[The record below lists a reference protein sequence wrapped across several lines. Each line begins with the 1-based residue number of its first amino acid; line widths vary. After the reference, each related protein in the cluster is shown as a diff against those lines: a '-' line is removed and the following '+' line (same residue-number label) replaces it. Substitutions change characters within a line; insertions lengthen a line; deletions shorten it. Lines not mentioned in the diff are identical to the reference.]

1 MIKNIILIIVL
12 NFIIAGETT
21 NINGENWKSWNL
33 NRKVGFI
40 DGFINGY
47 LTYSSLVDSA
57 KNIEKKRNIYW
68 LPPLII
74 TMLESYSEENIKKI
88 SEFESVELTKRLDAF
103 YYEPDNYGIAIN
115 NAIKIVNLREM
126 GKGKIAEDFILD
138 CQKKYLKGR

>member
-68 LPPLII
+68 FPPLII
-74 TMLESYSEENIKKI
+74 TMLESYSEENITKI
-88 SEFESVELTKRLDAF
+88 SKFESVELTKRLDAF

>member
-1 MIKNIILIIVL
+1 MIKYLQFLIII
-12 NFIIAGETT
+12 NFVFSGEIT
-21 NINGENWKSWNL
+21 NFNGEDWKNWNL

-40 DGFINGY
+40 DGFLNGY
-47 LTYSSLVDSA
+47 LTYNSLVDST

-74 TMLESYSEENIKKI
+74 TMLDSYSEENITKI

-103 YYEPDNYGIAIN
+103 YYEPDNYGIGIN
-115 NAIKIVNLREM
+115 NALKIINLREI
-126 GKGKIAEDFILD
+126 GKAKAAEDFILN

>member
-12 NFIIAGETT
+12 NFVIAGETT
-21 NINGENWKSWNL
+21 NFNGEDWKNWNL

-47 LTYSSLVDSA
+47 LTFNSLVDSS
-57 KNIEKKRNIYW
+57 KKIEKKRNIYW

-74 TMLESYSEENIKKI
+74 TMLDSYSEENIKKI

-103 YYEPDNYGIAIN
+103 YYEPDNYGIEIN
-115 NAIKIVNLREM
+115 NAIKIINLREM
-126 GKGKIAEDFILD
+126 GKGRIAEDFILD